1 MPVPTPYRP
10 NLGHAFAATV
20 TLACTVALAACQ
32 HAPPPPTNATPD
44 KAVATSLRLAAAGDF
59 DALMRNRLP
68 PADYR
73 QWRGEWDAAHAHPV
87 PASIAQHDQFA
98 KIMKMLTE
106 PDAETTLARRLQPEL
121 AKLHGGKNG
130 LPIFSGILEAAGR
143 QMIAASPQLGP
154 AQRTLATQGLDA
166 LVAWVR
172 TTDFSSPKKARK
184 AIALVCAAAR
194 QLHVATLD
202 QWRALDYADTMK
214 NYQIIWGGLGGVLDI
229 YGLDLADTLDRAK
242 VSTTSDNSTH
252 ADVKL
257 EVDFAGHPLGATW
270 PMLKQGDH
278 WYDTALL
285 AAWRKAHPAPATTAA
300 TATTGAAAPASTGNT
315 PHASTGRAPTPSARP
330 APSNTTAPSSTSPA
344 ASSAAA
350 RG

>member
-1 MPVPTPYRP
+1 MPASTPHRP
-10 NLGHAFAATV
+10 SRGHAFAAALTF
-20 TLACTVALAACQ
+20 ACTVGLAACQ

-44 KAVATSLRLAAAGDF
+44 KAVATSLRLTAAGDF

-73 QWRGEWDAAHAHPV
+73 EWRAEWNEAHAHPM

-106 PDAETTLARRLQPEL
+106 PGAEAKLAKRLQPEL
-121 AKLHGGKNG
+121 AKLRGGKNG

-166 LVAWVR
+166 LVAWAR
-172 TTDFSSPKKARK
+172 TTDFSNPKKARK
-184 AIALVCAAAR
+184 AIDLVCAAAR
-194 QLHVATLD
+194 QLHIATLD

-214 NYQIIWGGLGGVLDI
+214 NYRIIWAGLESVLDI
-229 YGLDLADTLDRAK
+229 YGLDLANSLDHAS
-242 VSTTSDNSTH
+242 VATTSDEGSH
-252 ADVKL
+252 AAVKL
-257 EVDFAGHPLGATW
+257 EVDFAGRPLDATW
-270 PMLKQGDH
+270 PMVKQDDH

-285 AAWRKAHPAPATTAA
+285 AAWRKAHPPAAVTAATTA
-300 TATTGAAAPASTGNT
+300 TSAAAPASAKNT
-315 PHASTGRAPTPSARP
+315 QHARAASAPATSARP
-330 APSNTTAPSSTSPA
+330 VPPATA
-344 ASSAAA
+344 ASSGRPPASSRAA